1 MKDKIFSIK
10 FLRFIPIILVILGYI
25 LTKQLDIFT
34 SEQDI
39 YVLILFNAIAFI
51 SLFFLYKNKVNKISV
66 QRIAVLGIAIL
77 LSVIL
82 YFMYLP

>member
-1 MKDKIFSIK
+1 MKEKIFSIK
-10 FLRFIPIILVILGYI
+10 VLRFVPIILVILGYI

-39 YVLILFNAIAFI
+39 YVLILVNAIAFI
-51 SLFFLYKNKVNKISV
+51 SLFFLYKNKVNKISA
-66 QRIAVLGIAIL
+66 QRIAVLGIAIVA
-77 LSVIL
+77 SIIL

>member
-1 MKDKIFSIK
+1 MKEKIFSIK
-10 FLRFIPIILVILGYI
+10 VLRFIPIILVILGYI

-51 SLFFLYKNKVNKISV
+51 SLFLLYKNKVNKISA
-66 QRIAVLGIAIL
+66 QRIAVLGIAIVA
-77 LSVIL
+77 SVIL